1 MRICSFYF
9 ITFFFFLSVSYA
21 QKEHGGIPKSKIKEI
36 TSFNNIFSSST
47 DSVSKNKRADIK
59 KYLILNAIYDSIYL
73 DTTLTIKKHYKFN
86 YLRKDD
92 FELLKFS
99 NIGQTYN
106 ALTHKYDRKSFLPSF
121 IFSAK
126 QYAYLKS
133 NEVKYY
139 HVPTPL
145 TELLFKTVM
154 EQGQFT
160 DALFS
165 SNVSEKLNFSIA
177 FKGLR
182 SLGNYQNILTG
193 SKVFR
198 FTTNFSSSDNKYNFK
213 LHIVNQNYENKEN
226 GGLTDSSIINFESED
241 QLFKERAK
249 LSVKFENAINNFSS
263 KRYYFDHQFSFSKK
277 NDSLKKN
284 ELSLGHRFEYETL
297 NNSFYQ
303 SASSEYFGELSPGLN
318 LVNDKSELRTTLNE
332 FYTFLKSDFLGK
344 IEVIYTNYNYNYKS
358 NSLSDDFKGFD
369 ENENAISFKVYKNI
383 FNHYLS
389 GKMTKNLFGERLG
402 NLIDLSITSINNKDV
417 NYRFGGNISYNHPG
431 FYYELHKSSYVDL
444 DWNNDLKKTEIKNL
458 FLSVNSKSVG
468 DLKIDFRMINNF
480 TYFSLANDNGFSD
493 NEKTLVPK
501 VSQIDSRIEY
511 LKVKWQKEFKLGK
524 FSLDNSLLFQKVKQN
539 SDFLNLP
546 EFLTRNTIYY
556 SNTILKGAM
565 FFQTGVSVKYFSKFY
580 SNEYNPLISS
590 FHVQNKN
597 KIGGFPIIDFF
608 VNAKIKQTRL
618 FLKAEHFNSSL
629 TGNNFYSSPSY
640 PYRDFSIRFGLV
652 WNFFN

>member
-9 ITFFFFLSVSYA
+9 ITFFFFLSVSHA
-21 QKEHGGIPKSKIKEI
+21 QQEHGGVPKSKIKEI
-36 TSFNNIFSSST
+36 TSFNNIFSSIT
-47 DSVSKNKRADIK
+47 DSISKDKRANIK

-121 IFSAK
+121 SFSSK

-182 SLGNYQNILTG
+182 SLGNYQNILAG

-198 FTTNFSSSDNKYNFK
+198 FTTNFISSDNKYNFK
-213 LHIVNQNYENKEN
+213 LHIVNQNFENKEN

-284 ELSLGHRFEYETL
+284 KLSLGHRFEYETL

-303 SASSEYFGELSPGLN
+303 SASSEYFGELIPDLN

-332 FYTFLKSDFLGK
+332 FYTFLKSDFFGK
-344 IEVIYTNYNYNYKS
+344 IEVIYTNYNYNYKT

-369 ENENAISFKVYKNI
+369 ENENALSFKVNKNI

-389 GKMTKNLFGERLG
+389 GKITKNLFGERLG
-402 NLIDLSITSINNKDV
+402 NLIDLSVTSVNNKDV
-417 NYRFGGNISYNHPG
+417 NYRFGGNISYKHPG
-431 FYYELHKSSYVDL
+431 FYYELYKSSYVNL
-444 DWNNDLKKTEIKNL
+444 DWNNDLKKTKTKNI
-458 FLSVNSKSVG
+458 FLSINSKSAG

-480 TYFSLANDNGFSD
+480 TYFSLSNDNGFSE

-524 FSLDNSLLFQKVKQN
+524 FSLDNSLVFQKVKQN

-565 FFQTGVSVKYFSKFY
+565 FFQTGLTVKYFSKFY

-590 FHVQNKN
+590 FHVQNEN
-597 KIGGFPIIDFF
+597 KIGGFPIIDLFI
-608 VNAKIKQTRL
+608 NAKIKQTRL

-629 TGNNFYSSPSY
+629 TGNDFYSSPSY
-640 PYRDFSIRFGLV
+640 PYRDFSVRFGLV